1 MLTQQ
6 EKEQMENVFKRNKK
20 LGIAPQTKSQLAKK
34 LGMSRQ
40 LLYYVIAKNVNSPYE
55 PILKN
60 WIKEANGKGCKIVY
74 KVKENKLKLLEKY
87 GFEHS
92 FKSYYTKYTT
102 METGSYQYVVNESD
116 LILKLIVTNED
127 KVMLDLE
134 KFELPYERDT
144 YVADMKDV
152 EDTCIFDEKITNF
165 DIIYN
170 LVRDNIIYRVLI
182 ENN

>member
-102 METGSYQYVVNESD
+102 MDTGSYQYVVNESD

-134 KFELPYERDT
+134 TFELPYDPEFPLLYMHTTPTESRNSIL
-144 YVADMKDV
+144 M
-152 EDTCIFDEKITNF
+152 N
-165 DIIYN
+165 
-170 LVRDNIIYRVLI
+170 NISSTIH
-182 ENN
+182 NSQNCDCPSWTSG